1 MALLSHHWIFLLEI
15 ALLAGV
21 VVLFLFAQK
30 RLRAARRQREQRAF
44 IQSVL
49 TTSEADRAKRLIVSF
64 STLPDRIQQLG
75 PTMRCLLEQT
85 RPPDEIV
92 LALPAFS
99 LRQQCDYVVPQYLAE
114 FPRLRILH
122 CEKDWGPATKCI
134 PVIQEEKRA
143 GREET
148 LVMVVDD
155 DRVYP
160 RDAVETYLHYHAQ
173 LPDAALCFR
182 GGPMPRSLDWRD
194 SRLFF
199 ANEIREPKRVA
210 VMSGCGSY
218 LLQPRFFDEALWDY
232 ADAPEGAFY
241 MDDIWISG
249 SLDRRGVEKYVVPA
263 SGLMR
268 SVLQQMGTM
277 TLHDVP
283 RGRRENNNEAIAYFR
298 ETWNVFPPR

>member
-1 MALLSHHWIFLLEI
+1 MELWLLTALLVIGALVLLGFV
-15 ALLAGV
+15 A
-21 VVLFLFAQK
+21 K
-30 RLRAARRQREQRAF
+30 RRRTARRGREQRVF
-44 IQSVL
+44 IEGTLAASR
-49 TTSEADRAKRLIVSF
+49 ADRAKRLIVSF
-64 STLPDRIQQLG
+64 SSLPDRIQQLT
-75 PTMRCLLEQT
+75 PTIRCLLEQT

-99 LRQQCDYVVPQYLAE
+99 LRQNCAYFVPQYLSE

-122 CEKDWGPATKCI
+122 CEKDWGPATKFI

-160 RDAVETYLHYHAQ
+160 RDAVETFLHYHAQ
-173 LPDAALCFR
+173 LPEAALCFR

-232 ADAPEGAFY
+232 SDAPQGAFY

-268 SVLQQMGTM
+268 SVVQQMGTM

-298 ETWNVFPPR
+298 ETWNVFPAR